1 MNKGLKL
8 ELHLLK
14 QLVFIV
20 LTYTL
25 YVQNMGSKRL
35 VLQVIKFA

>member
-1 MNKGLKL
+1 M
-8 ELHLLK
+8 
-14 QLVFIV
+14 VFIL

-35 VLQVIKFA
+35 ALQVIKFV